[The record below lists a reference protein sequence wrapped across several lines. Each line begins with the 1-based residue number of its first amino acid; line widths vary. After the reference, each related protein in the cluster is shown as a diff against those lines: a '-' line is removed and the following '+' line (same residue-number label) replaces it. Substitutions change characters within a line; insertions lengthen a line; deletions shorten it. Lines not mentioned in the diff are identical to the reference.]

1 MSIRE
6 DALKIADEAIKA
18 VYPENAV
25 KKALENFECEG
36 RLKVVAIGKAAWRMA
51 KAARESLKGRIY
63 EGIAI
68 TKYRHS
74 MGDIEG
80 FEVFE
85 AGHPIPDKNTLRAT
99 NRALSIVKDLRE
111 EDTLLFLV
119 SGGGSSLFELPAENV
134 KLEDL
139 TKVTEQLLKSGAT
152 ILEINAVRKHLS
164 RVKGGRFA
172 EAVKPGKIFSLAL
185 SDVLGDRLDTI
196 ASGPACPDSTTSGDA
211 MRIIQKY
218 DIELPS
224 RVLHALKKETP
235 KSLENVETKIIG
247 SISIACEAAVK
258 AAEKLGYNSVI
269 LTSTLDCEARE
280 AGAFLSAIARE
291 ITSRNQPA
299 KKPCAMILG
308 GETIVKVKGRGLGG
322 RNQELALSAAR
333 GIDGLD
339 NVVIASVATD
349 GTDGPTDAAGG
360 IVDGETLMRLREKN
374 IDVEE
379 ALNNNDS
386 YHALEAA
393 GGLLKTGPTGT
404 NVSDLIIL
412 LCK

>member
-1 MSIRE
+1 
-6 DALKIADEAIKA
+6 
-18 VYPENAV
+18 
-25 KKALENFECEG
+25 
-36 RLKVVAIGKAAWRMA
+36 
-51 KAARESLKGRIY
+51 
-63 EGIAI
+63 
-68 TKYRHS
+68 
-74 MGDIEG
+74 
-80 FEVFE
+80 
-85 AGHPIPDKNTLRAT
+85 
-99 NRALSIVKDLRE
+99 
-111 EDTLLFLV
+111 
-119 SGGGSSLFELPAENV
+119 
-134 KLEDL
+134 
-139 TKVTEQLLKSGAT
+139 
-152 ILEINAVRKHLS
+152 
-164 RVKGGRFA
+164 
-172 EAVKPGKIFSLAL
+172 
-185 SDVLGDRLDTI
+185 DRLDTI

-235 KSLENVETKIIG
+235 KALENVETKIIG

-258 AAEKLGYNSVI
+258 AAEKLRYNSVI

-299 KKPCAMILG
+299 KRPCAIILG

-322 RNQELALSAAR
+322 RNQELTLSAAR

-360 IVDGETLMRLREKN
+360 IVNGETLMRLREKN

-404 NVSDLIIL
+404 NVNDLIIL